1 MFRFGEKNN
10 LSFAVPWH
18 GHYINGKININI
30 QFLQS
35 TGNVYQGASWN
46 DLVGM
51 EYENVSYNI
60 FCNHGKFDYPQMSK
74 VMGSRERTKYIT
86 MIRDPVELFISAWY
100 YSIHKGYEMTLGMKN
115 STEQ

>member
-1 MFRFGEKNN
+1 M
-10 LSFAVPWH
+10 
-18 GHYINGKININI
+18 YI
-30 QFLQS
+30 
-35 TGNVYQGASWN
+35 YQGASWN

-100 YSIHKGYEMTLGMKN
+100 YSIHKGYKMTLGMNLYISLHNNKADN
-115 STEQ
+115 FQMSLSELIQTKLIGGT